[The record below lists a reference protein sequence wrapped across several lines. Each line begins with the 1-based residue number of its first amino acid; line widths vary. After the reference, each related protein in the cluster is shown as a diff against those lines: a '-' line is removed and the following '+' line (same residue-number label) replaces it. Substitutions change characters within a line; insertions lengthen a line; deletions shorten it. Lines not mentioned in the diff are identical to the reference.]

1 MKEDSKGPGPA
12 FQPSKSEKKKNR
24 EEEDRE
30 GRAGQA
36 RRQVPTRR
44 TFPSHEAA
52 FIRHVFSVCYRPES
66 VVDIVLNNK
75 KN

>member
-12 FQPSKSEKKKNR
+12 FQPLKSEKKKNR

-30 GRAGQA
+30 GRQEGKFQ
-36 RRQVPTRR
+36 RGGL
-44 TFPSHEAA
+44 SHHMKLHS
-52 FIRHVFSVCYRPES
+52 FDTYSVCYRPDS
-66 VVDIVLNNK
+66 LVDIVLNNK